1 MRGFAEEWADAEPAV
16 AAFLT
21 SLVPDRHDAED
32 LLQRT
37 AEGLL
42 ERWAAYDASRPFVA
56 WAIGAARI
64 EALRYRQE
72 RSRDRLVFDEATI
85 DALAKAHSEHAEELA
100 AAREALDECVARLT
114 ERLRQ
119 VLQLHHVR
127 GLDPESV
134 AERLSLSVGAV
145 RVALSRARENV
156 RRCLERALGV
166 AGGNG

>member
-21 SLVPDRHDAED
+21 SLAPNSHDAED

-42 ERWAAYDASRPFVA
+42 GRWAEYDASRPFVA

-85 DALAKAHSEHAEELA
+85 DALAKAHSDHAEELA

-119 VLQLHHVR
+119 VLQLHHVS
-127 GLDPESV
+127 GLEPECV

-145 RVALSRARENV
+145 RVALSRARESV
-156 RRCLERALGV
+156 RRCLERTLGT